1 MTSLTSKLDTH
12 DASIKSIITTSRDTI
27 TNVINGVNNNVTQ
40 QGNTIKNAINTSGC
54 VKSVQ
59 VINLDVVDS
68 HKSRSVNISA
78 VNMNK
83 TILLIDACS
92 TTSAMSFESTAKLT
106 SNTSIAITSCGS
118 SYDHTI
124 SGPISG
130 SVIIQV
136 VEFY

>member
-12 DASIKSIITTSRDTI
+12 DASIKSIITTSRNTI

-40 QGNTIKNAINTSGC
+40 QGNTLKNAINTSGC

-59 VINLDVVDS
+59 VITLDVVAS

-83 TILLIDACS
+83 TILLIDTCS
-92 TTSAMSFESTAKLT
+92 TTTGMSFEATAKLT
-106 SNTSIAITSCGS
+106 SNTSIDITADGSC
-118 SYDHTI
+118 YDHTTT
-124 SGPISG
+124 GPISG
-130 SVIIQV
+130 TVIIQV

>member
-40 QGNTIKNAINTSGC
+40 QGNTLKNAINTSGC

-59 VINLDVVDS
+59 VIDFDIKEPGPTTVYIS
-68 HKSRSVNISA
+68 TVN
-78 VNMNK
+78 VNK
-83 TILLIDACS
+83 TILLIDTCS
-92 TTSAMSFESTAKLT
+92 IASGMSFESTAKLT
-106 SNTSIAITSCGS
+106 SNTSITIR
-118 SYDHTI
+118 SYGTPYDKDQI
-124 SGPISG
+124 GPIHG
-130 SVIIQV
+130 TGIIQV

>member
-40 QGNTIKNAINTSGC
+40 QGNTLKNAINTSGC
-54 VKSVQ
+54 LKSVQ
-59 VINLDVVDS
+59 VINLVDVHVYET
-68 HKSRSVNISA
+68 SVNISA

-83 TILLIDACS
+83 TILLIDTCS
-92 TTSAMSFESTAKLT
+92 TTKGMNFESTARLT
-106 SNTSIAITSCGS
+106 SNTSIVITSHGS
-118 SYDHTI
+118 SYCEHTL
-124 SGPISG
+124 SGPFSG
-130 SVIIQV
+130 TVNIQV

>member
-40 QGNTIKNAINTSGC
+40 QGNTLKNVINTSGC
-54 VKSVQ
+54 VKNVQ
-59 VINLDVVDS
+59 VITLDHVDS
-68 HKSRSVNISA
+68 HSPRSVNISA

-92 TTSAMSFESTAKLT
+92 TTTGISFESTAKLT

-118 SYDHTI
+118 SYDRTI

-130 SVIIQV
+130 TVIIQV

>member
-40 QGNTIKNAINTSGC
+40 QGNMLKNAINTSGC

-59 VINLDVVDS
+59 VITLDYVNDYR
-68 HKSRSVNISA
+68 SRSVNISA

-83 TILLIDACS
+83 TILLIDTCS
-92 TTSAMSFESTAKLT
+92 TTKGMSFESAARLT
-106 SNTSIAITSCGS
+106 SNTSIVITTHGS
-118 SYDHTI
+118 SYDHTM
-124 SGPISG
+124 SGPITG
-130 SVIIQV
+130 TVIIQV